1 MSAPLDVHVVTP
13 ERELWAGEAE
23 TVIARGI
30 DGEVGI
36 LAGHAPLMVR
46 LAVGPLRIH
55 PEAGGEII
63 AVVDGGFL
71 HVTSVGVEQGEA
83 GTRVDVLASSA
94 DLTGDID
101 VESARARAAA
111 LEQQL
116 VQDRDTQLGEAELE
130 DVHEELRKARA
141 RIDLAD

>member
-1 MSAPLDVHVVTP
+1 MSPLDVHVVTP

-36 LAGHAPLMVR
+36 LTGHAPLMVQ
-46 LAVGPLRIH
+46 LAVGPLRIQTQD
-55 PEAGGEII
+55 GGEIV

-71 HVTSVGVEQGEA
+71 HVTSVGVEQGDA
-83 GTRVDVLASSA
+83 GTRVDVLASNA
-94 DLTGDID
+94 ELTRDID
-101 VESARARAAA
+101 VEAARARVAE

-116 VQDRDTQLGEAELE
+116 QDRDTQLGEAELE
-130 DVHEELRKARA
+130 EIQAELQKARS
-141 RIDLAD
+141 RIDLGG